1 MKAFLFSFCYNV
13 LYTLGWL
20 VTLPSYL
27 LKQKRRGG
35 FGTGLMER
43 FGLYR
48 VSYNREPKGVL
59 YVHAVSVGEVVLALK
74 FLRAWLRERGG
85 SAVLAT
91 STATG
96 HDTAVNAQVSGVR
109 VIYAPFDLLGL
120 PGRCFDRFEPEAIVL
135 VEAELWPNFAR
146 AAKVRG
152 IPMAMIN
159 ARMSAR
165 SESRYRAFKWVSRYY
180 FSTLDAMGVQD
191 KGDVRR
197 FESVGVRPSI
207 IHVTGSIKFDQQMAE
222 RKETNAEFAA
232 ILDKLKRGKPVV
244 LAASTHDGE
253 EVLIAEAVRKAG
265 GFPLI
270 VPRHAERRHTVVREL
285 EARGW
290 QCVLRTDGELPETL
304 KDNVCYI
311 ADTTG
316 ELRDWTAL
324 ADVAGGLL
332 DLTFDAAA
340 KPLIDAGRVKL
351 LAVTGDK
358 RDPRFPNTPT
368 AQEAGLPPFAA
379 MQSWLGLLAPAGTP
393 AAMVERFNA
402 AASAAVAE
410 PGVQRRLAD
419 LGVLAQGGPASRL
432 GNAIGEDLRLYRDI
446 ASQARLRFD

>member
-1 MKAFLFSFCYNV
+1 MKAFLFSLCYNI
-13 LYTLGWL
+13 LYTVGWL

-35 FGTGLMER
+35 FGTGLLER

-96 HDTAVNAQVSGVR
+96 HATAVSAQIPGVR

-165 SESRYRAFKWVSRYY
+165 SESRYRAFKWISKYY
-180 FSTLDAMGVQD
+180 FSFLDAMGVQD

-197 FESVGVRPSI
+197 FESVGVRSSI
-207 IHVTGSIKFDQQMAE
+207 IHVTGSIEFDQQMAE
-222 RKETNAEFAA
+222 RREANAEFAS

-244 LAASTHDGE
+244 LAASTHDGDAVH
-253 EVLIAEAVRKAG
+253 VLPVDT
-265 GFPLI
+265 
-270 VPRHAERRHTVVREL
+270 VDHAERLLHVRIGLPVAERDRAQVRPQARVAVLDGAFKRVAHVGRVRRARHEQPRRQSGDGRTGRRDRADHMSDCGTASGIVVSPHIVSSDR
-285 EARGW
+285 
-290 QCVLRTDGELPETL
+290 
-304 KDNVCYI
+304 KDILSPVMV
-311 ADTTG
+311 T
-316 ELRDWTAL
+316 
-324 ADVAGGLL
+324 GLL
-332 DLTFDAAA
+332 
-340 KPLIDAGRVKL
+340 
-351 LAVTGDK
+351 
-358 RDPRFPNTPT
+358 RF
-368 AQEAGLPPFAA
+368 LP
-379 MQSWLGLLAPAGTP
+379 
-393 AAMVERFNA
+393 
-402 AASAAVAE
+402 
-410 PGVQRRLAD
+410 
-419 LGVLAQGGPASRL
+419 
-432 GNAIGEDLRLYRDI
+432 
-446 ASQARLRFD
+446 